1 MNAMDTGLLDSV
13 SQSQPALAEAQEIS
27 CKAVAAGFEWDTVD
41 DIWEQ
46 LFSEIEEVREA
57 QASGNARELELEL
70 GDMLFCAVNVCR
82 RFGVDA
88 ESALRASNAKFR
100 RRWRYVEQ
108 AARAHRCSVEEL
120 TPQAIQKLWDE
131 AKHAEKSQS

>member
-27 CKAVAAGFEWDTVD
+27 CKAVAAGFEWDTID

-46 LFSEIEEVREA
+46 LFSEVEEVREA
-57 QASGNARELELEL
+57 QASGNTRELELEL
-70 GDMLFCAVNVCR
+70 GDMLFCAVNICR

-108 AARAHRCSVEEL
+108 AAHARRHSVEGL
-120 TPQAIQKLWDE
+120 TTQDIQELWDE
-131 AKHAEKSQS
+131 AKQAEKSQG